1 METATERYSKDAK
14 FHQLVNA
21 CLDTFRSKQFTPTE
35 LLTAVALASTIYFEN
50 HYYSL
55 IPVKKYYHLPKITIK
70 PPDIDKYIYYDN
82 LIKKEI
88 YNNGKKR
95 IPETE

>member
-1 METATERYSKDAK
+1 METATERYSKDTK
-14 FHQLVNA
+14 FHQLVHT

-35 LLTAVALASTIYFEN
+35 LLAAVALASKMYFEN
-50 HYYSL
+50 HYRSL
-55 IPVKKYYHLPKITIK
+55 IPDKKYYHPPNITIK

-82 LIKKEI
+82 LINKEI

-95 IPETE
+95 IPETK